1 MRQDQGSAGRIL
13 AGKLDGQGARYAQL
27 IRALKGAILDGRV
40 NAGSRLPAS
49 RSLARELDLSRNTV
63 LAAYEQ
69 LQAEGFLLGRVGSG
83 SYVANVG
90 STWFRITSSL
100 RARVLGRR
108 FVTVGHHCSY
118 HSATV
123 SLPSRGSTNEPC
135 IRSTSV
141 T

>member
-1 MRQDQGSAGRIL
+1 MYL
-13 AGKLDGQGARYAQL
+13 ELDGQGARYAQL

-90 STWFRITSSL
+90 STF
-100 RARVLGRR
+100 
-108 FVTVGHHCSY
+108 
-118 HSATV
+118 
-123 SLPSRGSTNEPC
+123 PSTAKL
-135 IRSTSV
+135 
-141 T
+141 